1 MKKYLLLLM
10 IFICSF
16 LFSAEPV
23 DFKAKLVKGEVFP
36 EFVLEKLSG
45 TKELSTEVFDKNKK
59 TLIVLAAEWCPAC
72 QWEMGQ
78 LAKFYES
85 NKTKYNIAVIFIREN
100 SSEAK
105 VKEYVGYNNYTFP
118 VYFDYSGKI
127 LQGTGVESIPTNI
140 VLDKNRKISAVKSG
154 IWEEGDFIN
163 NLK

>member
-16 LFSAEPV
+16 SFSAKPV
-23 DFKAKLVKGEVFP
+23 DFKVSLVKGEAFP
-36 EFVLEKLSG
+36 EFVLEKLDG

-78 LAKFYES
+78 LAKFYEN

-105 VKEYVGYNNYTFP
+105 VKGYIDYNKYTFP
-118 VYFDYSGKI
+118 VYYDYSGKI
-127 LQGTGVESIPTNI
+127 LLGTGVDSIPTNI

>member
-16 LFSAEPV
+16 SFSAEPV
-23 DFKAKLVKGEVFP
+23 DFKVKLVKGEVFP

-78 LAKFYES
+78 LAEFYEN

-105 VKEYVGYNNYTFP
+105 VKEYIDYNKYAFP
-118 VYFDYSGKI
+118 VYYDYSGKI
-127 LQGTGVESIPTNI
+127 LQGTGVQTIPTNI

>member
-1 MKKYLLLLM
+1 M

-16 LFSAEPV
+16 SFSAKPV
-23 DFKAKLVKGEVFP
+23 DFKVSLVKGEAFP
-36 EFVLEKLSG
+36 EFVLEKLDG

-78 LAKFYES
+78 LAKFYEN

-105 VKEYVGYNNYTFP
+105 VKGYIDYNKYTFP
-118 VYFDYSGKI
+118 VYYDYSGKI
-127 LQGTGVESIPTNI
+127 LLGTGVDSIPTNI

-154 IWEEGDFIN
+154 IWEEEDFIN

>member
-16 LFSAEPV
+16 SFSAKPV
-23 DFKAKLVKGEVFP
+23 DFKVSLVKGEAFP
-36 EFVLEKLSG
+36 EFVLEKLDG

-78 LAKFYES
+78 LAKFYEN

-105 VKEYVGYNNYTFP
+105 VKGYIDYNKYTFP
-118 VYFDYSGKI
+118 VYYDYSGKI
-127 LQGTGVESIPTNI
+127 LLGTGVDSIPTNI

-154 IWEEGDFIN
+154 IWEEEDFIN